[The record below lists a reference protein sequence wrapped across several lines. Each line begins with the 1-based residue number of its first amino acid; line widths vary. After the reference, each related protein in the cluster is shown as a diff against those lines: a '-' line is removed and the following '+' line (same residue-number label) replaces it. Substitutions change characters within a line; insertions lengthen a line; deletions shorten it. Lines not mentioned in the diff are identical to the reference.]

1 MTEISVCPNCGKL
14 IQGPE
19 YLTSFKKIPQNVG
32 LDFDPVAGR
41 FLCDGC
47 NYSGLPIQIEDTGHD
62 QIDFPNKKIGLP
74 LARANPEFYQ
84 MILISVLIVFGGL
97 FIPIPVLDFLVVLFG
112 LLLLTYTFFR
122 VPKYKNH

>member
-1 MTEISVCPNCGKL
+1 MVEISVCPNCGKL

-47 NYSGLPIQIEDTGHD
+47 NYSGLPVQIDDTEHD
-62 QIDFPNKKIGLP
+62 KIDFPNKKIGLP

-84 MILISVLIVFGGL
+84 LIIISGLIMVIGL
-97 FIPIPVLDFLVVLFG
+97 FIPVPVLDILVVLTG
-112 LLLLTYTFFR
+112 LLLLGYIFFR
-122 VPKYKNH
+122 VPKYKKK

>member
-1 MTEISVCPNCGKL
+1 MVEISVCPNCGKL
-14 IQGPE
+14 IEGPE

-47 NYSGLPIQIEDTGHD
+47 NYSGLPIQIEDTEHD
-62 QIDFPNKKIGLP
+62 KIDFPNKKIGLP

-84 MILISVLIVFGGL
+84 LIIISGLIMIVGL
-97 FIPIPVLDFLVVLFG
+97 FVPVIGPVITLIG
-112 LLLLTYTFFR
+112 LLLLGYTFFR
-122 VPKYKNH
+122 VPKYKQT

>member
-1 MTEISVCPNCGKL
+1 MVEISVCPNCGKL
-14 IQGPE
+14 IEGPE

-47 NYSGLPIQIEDTGHD
+47 NYSGLPIQIEDTEHD
-62 QIDFPNKKIGLP
+62 KIDFPNKKIGLP

-84 MILISVLIVFGGL
+84 LIIISGLIMIVGL
-97 FIPIPVLDFLVVLFG
+97 FVPVIGAVITLIG
-112 LLLLTYTFFR
+112 LLLLGYTFFR
-122 VPKYKNH
+122 VPKYKQT

>member
-47 NYSGLPIQIEDTGHD
+47 NYSGLPVQIEDTEHEN
-62 QIDFPNKKIGLP
+62 IDFPNKKIGLP

-84 MILISVLIVFGGL
+84 LIVISGLVMIIGL
-97 FIPIPVLDFLVVLFG
+97 FVPFIGALITLIG
-112 LLLLTYTFFR
+112 LLLLAYTFFR
-122 VPKYKNH
+122 VPKYKKD